1 MPFMIPNKLKFADV
15 VRGYW
20 IPLDRQ
26 GLRIKNVTYWYLWRN
41 ILKRECFFSMISNGY
56 QVKCV
61 DLVG

>member
-26 GLRIKNVTYWYLWRN
+26 GLRIKNVTY
-41 ILKRECFFSMISNGY
+41 
-56 QVKCV
+56 
-61 DLVG
+61 